1 MPYTKSSFA
10 MLGAQLGVWYGTL
23 LEPHSPR
30 FNMSQT
36 CEVLGPVD
44 PDLLRATFHHVSLE
58 VEAVRLRCVRE
69 EGVPTQMVGS
79 LLPPPMEFVDFSDAS
94 DPRESADAWIE
105 ADRVKVFDLA
115 DGRMTRHCLLKLAHD
130 RFIVY
135 SCASHISLDGYGETL
150 FNQRTTEVY
159 QALLDGKSPEV
170 RSLGSV
176 RELVD
181 EESAYRGS
189 AEYDEDR
196 RYWMERL
203 DGAGSPPSLSLG
215 TRQGEDHQVVCSG
228 RIPPEQRDAL
238 RTATRAALPVVIAAA
253 VAVYLNRVTGASDIV
268 LGIPV
273 SARVTP
279 AAKMTPSMMTN
290 AIPLRLTVDRDM
302 SFAEVVKQVL
312 KEMRDGRRHQRYRF
326 QDLRRDL
333 RLHGDQKLFGPEI
346 NVLTFP
352 NGFELGGHKLIQHYI
367 NTGPCDD
374 LTLLIYDPGDGHG
387 LVMDAIGNSERY
399 SEDEVTGHHRRLR
412 QILDLVTKNPD
423 MVVGDIDVLH
433 PAERE
438 KILVEWNDT
447 AVPVPDTNLAG
458 MFEAQVVA
466 TPDAAA
472 AVHGD
477 ETVSYAVLDS
487 TASEITRVLADHG
500 AGPGQRV
507 ALLLPRSVGLVSAMV
522 AVSKTGAAFLPIDT
536 EFPDA
541 HVGRILSDADPG
553 LVITDAAHVSVLPP
567 DTRHVVVDSLG
578 TVREV
583 KGGACEAVGADVA
596 AGETPAYVIY
606 TSGSTGQPKGVVVP
620 QRGIVNRLHWTQAQ
634 YQLESSDR
642 VLHKTSI
649 SFDVSL
655 WEIWWPLTVGAA
667 VVIAEPGGQRDPA
680 YLSELIR
687 RAGVT
692 TAHFVPSLLSEFL
705 NERSAA
711 SCRGLLRVLSSGE
724 RLSSA
729 LAERFHRTL
738 PARLHNLYGPT
749 EASIDVTAW
758 ESRPQAG
765 EGTDVPIGRP
775 VFNTQTY
782 VLNESRMPVPPGYPG
797 DLYLAGAQ
805 LASGY
810 LNRPDLTA
818 EQFVANP
825 YGTSPDER
833 MYRTGDIARYRP
845 DGVLEYL
852 GREDGQVKVHGF
864 RIELGAVEAALVAHD
879 DVRSAVA
886 SVHTDRAGHERL
898 IAHVVRSGPESSFTD
913 ADLREFVASRLPS
926 YMAPT
931 VLTVDHIPLKVNG
944 KVDHHALPAPDFS
957 SRGPKSA
964 PRTAVEHALHD
975 LVARV
980 LGLDDI
986 GIDDNFFER
995 GGDSILAI
1003 RLVTRAREEGWVL
1016 SVQDVFSKGTVRTLA
1031 AAARYEGE
1039 GHQAD
1044 EDPALGRGEVA
1055 VTPIV
1060 AILDRTADRFDAFH
1074 QFAVVRTPLGL
1085 GQDTVKNAIQAVLD
1099 HHDMLRLRAWR
1110 EDGRLKQ
1117 VVTEPGSVRVDDC
1130 FTRVSVGELDDKAWD
1145 DVLIAQRHEQ
1155 AGRLSPE
1162 DGTVFRAVWFDAGLE
1177 RRGRLLLVLHHLVVD
1192 AVSWRVILADVA
1204 RACRAV
1210 DAESPVELVRV
1221 RGSFRQ
1227 WAARETTE
1235 ATLAAEHSLA
1245 TWQHQLRRPN
1255 GLFGGHTGNGGTP
1268 DDTAA
1273 TLRSLTV
1280 TLPPET
1286 TGPLL
1291 TTVPAAF
1298 HATAEDVLLTAL
1310 ALAVRRMRALRRKDD
1325 GGDDCLLPTRDSLLL
1340 ALERHG
1346 RTTTSDDDGAPDIS
1360 GTVGWFTHEFPVS
1373 LDLGSLD
1380 WSEVV
1385 DGAAGISAEVKRTK
1399 EQLRAVSGMSADYG
1413 RLRHLNSLTA
1423 TALTDLPEP
1432 QVLINYLGRTPADQD
1447 ADWALVPTSQGLVPG
1462 YDPRMPVRH
1471 GLEINVCA
1479 YDLPEGPRL
1488 TANWLWS
1495 PGQLEE
1501 SEVRLLAELWDT
1513 AVRGIVGHLSHPHTG
1528 GRTPSDLPLVA
1539 LSQTKIEALE
1549 RDHPSLQDVFP
1560 PSPDQ
1565 TAGFKGTEPLQ
1576 RPVQWVI
1583 HLAGQLDPD
1592 RLRTA
1597 IASLARRHG
1606 ALRGGMWGKGENGLV
1621 HFVVADA
1628 TPAWRFT
1635 DLSALGPIDQDTRL
1649 LKVRE
1654 EDWRQ
1659 PFDLARPPLFRFTL
1673 IRLGPAEHRLV
1684 MTNDH
1689 RVLDGWSFPVLLEE
1703 LLELYE
1709 ADGSDES
1716 LAPVPS
1722 YRSYFEWLTAQDREA
1737 ARHAWTTALAGAHPT
1752 FLARPLV
1759 GTRAPLEEFMVELP
1773 LELTSALTDIAG
1785 RHRMTLG
1792 TVFQGAWA
1800 AVLGRLTGE
1809 SDLVILSSTGGR
1821 PPEIPGVERMVGPL
1835 ANSTLL
1841 RIRLD
1846 DEKPF
1851 IDELERLRDQ
1861 QAQLLPHRHLPLRD
1875 VLATTGMEKLSDVMF
1890 LNQNYPLDREK
1901 LSNRPGVRVSG
1912 IDFRSMGEGVALNP
1926 MIYPGSPY
1934 TMVVRFQ
1941 PKQLHEAEVREMCG
1955 QFTDV
1960 LWTVAEVRDPQ
1971 R

>member
-1 MPYTKSSFA
+1 

-44 PDLLRATFHHVSLE
+44 PDILRATFRHVSLE
-58 VEAVRLRCVRE
+58 VEAVRLRCVEE
-69 EGVPTQMVGS
+69 EGVPAQRVGS
-79 LLPPPMEFVDFSDAS
+79 LPPPPMEFVDFSDAP

-115 DGRMTRHCLLKLAHD
+115 VGSMTRHCLLKLAHD
-130 RFIVY
+130 RFIVS
-135 SCASHISLDGYGETL
+135 SCASHIALDGYGETL

-159 QALLDGKSPEV
+159 QALLDGKRPEV

-196 RYWMERL
+196 RYWTERL
-203 DGAGSPPSLSLG
+203 DGAGTPPSLSLG
-215 TRQGEDHQVVCSG
+215 PRQGEEHQVVCSG
-228 RIPPEQRDAL
+228 RIPSEQRDAL

-253 VAVYLNRVTGASDIV
+253 VAVYLNRVTGESDIV

-273 SARVTP
+273 SERVTP
-279 AAKMTPSMMTN
+279 AAKKTPSMMTN
-290 AIPLRLTVDRDM
+290 SVPLRLTVDRDM

-333 RLHGDQKLFGPEI
+333 RLRGDQKLFGPEI

-352 NGFELGGHKLIQHYI
+352 NGFELGGHKLIQRYI

-374 LTLLIYDPGDGHG
+374 LTLLIYDPADGHG
-387 LVMDAIGNSERY
+387 LVMDAIGNSDRY

-412 QILDLVTKNPD
+412 HILDLVTENPD
-423 MVVGDIDVLH
+423 IVVGDIDVLY

-447 AVPVPDTNLAG
+447 AVPVPDTTLAG
-458 MFEAQVVA
+458 MFAAQVAA

-477 ETVSYAVLDS
+477 ETVSYAVLDA
-487 TASEITRVLADHG
+487 TAGGIARVLADHG
-500 AGPGQRV
+500 AGPGQCV
-507 ALLLPRSVGLVSAMV
+507 ALLLPRSVGLVAAMV
-522 AVSKTGAAFLPIDT
+522 AVAKTGAAFLPVDT

-541 HVGRILSDADPG
+541 HVGRILSDAGPG
-553 LVITDAAHVSVLPP
+553 LVITDAAHASVLPP

-578 TVREV
+578 AVGEV
-583 KGGACEAVGADVA
+583 KAGAREAACADTAV
-596 AGETPAYVIY
+596 GETPAYVIY

-634 YQLESSDR
+634 YALESGDR

-649 SFDVSL
+649 SFDVAL

-687 RAGVT
+687 RTGVT
-692 TAHFVPSLLSEFL
+692 TAHFVPSLLAEFL
-705 NERSAA
+705 NEPSAA
-711 SCRGLLRVLSSGE
+711 SCWGLLRVLSSGE
-724 RLSSA
+724 RLSGA

-738 PARLHNLYGPT
+738 PTVRLHNLYGPT

-758 ESRPQAG
+758 ESRPEEV

-775 VFNTQTY
+775 VFNTRTY
-782 VLNESRMPVPPGYPG
+782 VLNDSRMPVPPGYPG

-818 EQFVANP
+818 EQFVADP

-852 GREDGQVKVHGF
+852 GRADGQVKIHGF
-864 RIELGAVEAALVAHD
+864 RIELGAVEAVLLAHD
-879 DVRSAVA
+879 DVRAAVA
-886 SVHTDRAGHERL
+886 TVHTDRAGHERL
-898 IAHVVRSGPESSFTD
+898 IAHVVRSDPESSLTD

-931 VLTVDHIPLKVNG
+931 VLTVDAIPLKVNG
-944 KVDHHALPAPDFS
+944 KVDHSALPAPDFS
-957 SRGPKSA
+957 SRGPKRV
-964 PRTAVEHALHD
+964 PRTAVEHALHG
-975 LVARV
+975 LVASV

-1003 RLVTRAREEGWVL
+1003 RLVTRAREQGWAL
-1016 SVQDVFSKGTVRTLA
+1016 SVQDVFSEGTVRTLA
-1031 AAARYEGE
+1031 AVAR
-1039 GHQAD
+1039 HVSQHRAD
-1044 EDPALGRGEVA
+1044 EAPGLGWGEVA

-1060 AILDRTADRFDAFH
+1060 AMLEQTADSFDAFH
-1074 QFAVVRTPLGL
+1074 QFAVLRTPLGL
-1085 GQDTVKNAIQAVLD
+1085 GQDTVKNALQAVLD

-1110 EDGRLKQ
+1110 EDGRLRQ
-1117 VVTEPGSVRVDDC
+1117 VVSEPGSVRVDGC
-1130 FTRVSVGELDDKAWD
+1130 LTRVSVGELDGKAWD
-1145 DVLIAQRHEQ
+1145 DVLTEQRHAQ
-1155 AGRLSPE
+1155 AGRLRPE
-1162 DGTVFRAVWFDAGLE
+1162 DGTVFKAVWFDAGPE

-1192 AVSWRVILADVA
+1192 AVSWRVILADLA
-1204 RACRAV
+1204 QACASV
-1210 DAESPVELVRV
+1210 DAGLPVELARV
-1221 RGSFRQ
+1221 HGSFRQ
-1227 WAARETTE
+1227 WAIRETTD
-1235 ATLAAEHSLA
+1235 AALAAERSLA
-1245 TWQHQLRRPN
+1245 TWEHQLRRPN
-1255 GLFGGHTGNGGTP
+1255 GLFGDHAG
-1268 DDTAA
+1268 DDVPNETVAA
-1273 TLRSLTV
+1273 LRNLTID
-1280 TLPPET
+1280 LPPET
-1286 TGPLL
+1286 TAPLL
-1291 TTVPAAF
+1291 TSIPAAF
-1298 HATAEDVLLTAL
+1298 HATTEDVLLTAL
-1310 ALAVRRMRALRRKDD
+1310 ALAIGRLRALRRPHNPVAADD
-1325 GGDDCLLPTRDSLLL
+1325 SVLLM
-1340 ALERHG
+1340 LERHG
-1346 RTTTSDDDGAPDIS
+1346 RTTTSNDAGAPDIS

-1373 LDLGSLD
+1373 LQLGTLD

-1385 DGAAGISAEVKRTK
+1385 DAAAGLTAEVKRTK
-1399 EQLRAVSGMSADYG
+1399 ERLRTVRGISADYG
-1413 RLRHLNSLTA
+1413 RLRHLNSGTA
-1423 TALTDLPEP
+1423 TALSDFPQP
-1432 QVLINYLGRTPADQD
+1432 QVLFNYLGRTPADQD
-1447 ADWALVPTSQGLVPG
+1447 ADWAVVPTSEGLVPG
-1462 YDPRMPVRH
+1462 YDPHMPVRH

-1495 PGQLEE
+1495 PGQLDE
-1501 SEVRLLAELWDT
+1501 SEVRLLADLWET
-1513 AVRGIVGHLSHPHTG
+1513 AVRGIVGHMSHPGTG
-1528 GRTPSDLPLVA
+1528 GRTPTDLPLVA
-1539 LSQTKIEALE
+1539 LSQTEIEVLE
-1549 RDHPSLQDVFP
+1549 EAHPSLEDVFP

-1565 TAGFKGTEPLQ
+1565 TAGFKGTEPLP
-1576 RPVQWVI
+1576 RPVQWVV
-1583 HLAGQLDPD
+1583 HLAGPLEPE

-1597 IASLARRHG
+1597 IASLTRRHG
-1606 ALRGGMWGKGENGLV
+1606 ALRGGMWGRGENGFV

-1628 TPAWRFT
+1628 SPAWRFT
-1635 DLSALGPIDQDTRL
+1635 DLSALGPIDRDTQI

-1654 EDWRQ
+1654 EDWQQ

-1673 IRLGPAEHRLV
+1673 VRLGQAEHRLV

-1709 ADGSDES
+1709 TDGNDEF

-1722 YRSYFEWLTAQDREA
+1722 YRSYVEWLTAQDEEA
-1737 ARHAWTTALAGAHPT
+1737 ARNAWATALAHAHPT
-1752 FLARPLV
+1752 VLARPLV
-1759 GTRAPLEEFMVELP
+1759 GARAPLEEITLELP
-1773 LELTSALTDIAG
+1773 LELTTALAEIAG

-1809 SDLVILSSTGGR
+1809 SDLVLLSSTGGR
-1821 PPEIPGVERMVGPL
+1821 PPEIAGVERMVGAL

-1846 DEKPF
+1846 GDKPF
-1851 IDELERLRDQ
+1851 IDELKRLRDQ
-1861 QAQLLPHRHLPLRD
+1861 QADLLAHRHLPLRD
-1875 VLATTGMEKLSDVMF
+1875 VLEISGMERLPDVMF

-1901 LSNRPGVRVSG
+1901 FSDRPVIRVSG
-1912 IDFRSMGEGVALNP
+1912 IDFRSMGEGVSLNP

-1934 TMVVRFQ
+1934 TMVVRYQ
-1941 PKQLHEAEVREMCG
+1941 PKQLREAEVREMCE

-1960 LWTVAEVRDPQ
+1960 LSSVAAAPGLPLAAHRPPPHH
-1971 R
+1971 